1 MDLPTI
7 LSEIPLLEELD
18 RKTIKRLAEQGK
30 QRTYAAGEPIVNQGD
45 PASAIY
51 FLLSGRVRVEHF
63 ADGETSVLG
72 ELVPY
77 AFFGELALIEQTP
90 RTASVIAVQDTTC
103 FLLLAWEFTALLKE
117 NPAMSEVLLRQMI
130 GRLHRKEHHVF

>member
-1 MDLPTI
+1 MDLPAI
-7 LSEIPLLEELD
+7 LSEVPLLADLD

-30 QRTYAAGEPIVNQGD
+30 QRTYEAGQHIVNQGD

-51 FLLSGRVRVEHF
+51 FLLHGRVRVEHE
-63 ADGETSVLG
+63 ADGETTVLG
-72 ELVPY
+72 ELVPH

-90 RTASVIAVQDTTC
+90 RTASVIAVEETTC

-117 NPAMSEVLLRQMI
+117 NPAMSDVLLRQMI

>member
-1 MDLPTI
+1 MDLPAI
-7 LSEIPLLEELD
+7 LSEIPLLAGLD

-30 QRTYAAGEPIVNQGD
+30 ERTYEAGEAIVHQGD

-51 FLLSGRVRVEHF
+51 FLLSGRVRIEHE
-63 ADGETSVLG
+63 ADGQTTVLG

-90 RTASVIAVQDTTC
+90 RTASVIAVEATTC
-103 FLLLAWEFTALLKE
+103 YLLLAWEFTALLKE
-117 NPAMSEVLLRQMI
+117 FPAMSDVLLRQMI